1 MMNFGKANPMILTRI
16 TRTGYVMCAAL
27 ASAITAPV
35 LAVPVVPNFT
45 QGSMTSHTETTS
57 TVTETINSVDFRTGW
72 EYTVTGVGID
82 NNGAALN
89 PNVNTTTVQVNP
101 SNGETPGGVTGQ
113 VTSSFDSLDL
123 STAGQFTLHE
133 PGNAFQFSQ
142 SYSGPGLTNQTIIQ
156 RTTVIES
163 VTDTTST
170 FTQ

>member
-1 MMNFGKANPMILTRI
+1 MRRVFILLLILFPTKV
-16 TRTGYVMCAAL
+16 T
-27 ASAITAPV
+27 
-35 LAVPVVPNFT
+35 AVPVVPNFT

-72 EYTVTGVGID
+72 EYTVTGVGIS
-82 NNGAALN
+82 NNGEPIN
-89 PNVNTTTVQVNP
+89 PSVNNSTVQVNP
-101 SNGETPGGVTGQ
+101 TADGNGGVTGT

-123 STAGQFTLHE
+123 SNQGNFTLATD
-133 PGNAFQFSQ
+133 GGAFQFTQ
-142 SYSGPGLTNQTIIQ
+142 SYSGPGMTNQTLIQ